1 MFYEISC
8 MVLCLLLA
16 GLWIFSQ
23 RAGRKTE
30 KKTKYYTERIAELEK
45 KLGANSVE
53 LDNLLVMLVGLH
65 EFGMS
70 ATGII
75 SKEELTRSVID
86 AACRLLRS
94 DAGSVMLIDQNDNE
108 LYIAASKGLPAHVAS
123 SVKIKIGESVAGR
136 VAQTCKPVFVE
147 NIETDIRFARPNSAD
162 RYKSKSFISV
172 PLRVKNRVAGVLN
185 VNASPKTAGFEDRDV
200 RLLTILADQAAM
212 TLENIELY
220 NNLQDFY
227 FEMIQTLAR
236 AIDAKDS
243 YTYDHADR
251 ARHYAKLIAEKMRL
265 PQAIIRHIEYAA
277 LMHDIGKIGIDE
289 QILRKAGKLTAQE
302 TDIIKKHPTIGNRII
317 SPVTFLA
324 PVAPMVLY
332 HHEWY
337 DGNGYPEGLAGEE
350 IPLGSRIVAVIDA
363 YDAMT
368 SDRPYR
374 KAMPKERAISELQKG
389 SGSQFDPQAVEV
401 FVKILKDEIMNLN

>member
-1 MFYEISC
+1 
-8 MVLCLLLA
+8 
-16 GLWIFSQ
+16 
-23 RAGRKTE
+23 
-30 KKTKYYTERIAELEK
+30 
-45 KLGANSVE
+45 
-53 LDNLLVMLVGLH
+53 
-65 EFGMS
+65 
-70 ATGII
+70 
-75 SKEELTRSVID
+75 
-86 AACRLLRS
+86 
-94 DAGSVMLIDQNDNE
+94 
-108 LYIAASKGLPAHVAS
+108 
-123 SVKIKIGESVAGR
+123 
-136 VAQTCKPVFVE
+136 
-147 NIETDIRFARPNSAD
+147 
-162 RYKSKSFISV
+162 
-172 PLRVKNRVAGVLN
+172 
-185 VNASPKTAGFEDRDV
+185 
-200 RLLTILADQAAM
+200 
-212 TLENIELY
+212 
-220 NNLQDFY
+220 
-227 FEMIQTLAR
+227 
-236 AIDAKDS
+236 
-243 YTYDHADR
+243 
-251 ARHYAKLIAEKMRL
+251 MRL

-374 KAMPKERAISELQKG
+374 KAMSKERAISELQKG